1 MATTSIFLA
10 TAGTDTLAFSSI
22 GPAFQFIKD
31 SHADLCAE
39 GSTLMLDGVPATTK
53 AVKARAFGW
62 HFSVSGADAASV
74 VAAAQ
79 SKLDGAIQACELV
92 GIDPTNVAKVAEL
105 QTALDAAKVVAAEAG
120 EDAPELSIRRVTLHK
135 RGYKRS

>member
-1 MATTSIFLA
+1 MANTSIFLA

-53 AVKARAFGW
+53 AVKARSFGW

-92 GIDPTNVAKVAEL
+92 GIDPSNVAKVAEL
-105 QTALDAAKVVAAEAG
+105 REAVEAAQLLAADASADSV
-120 EDAPELSIRRVTLHK
+120 ELSITAMTLNK

>member
-1 MATTSIFLA
+1 
-10 TAGTDTLAFSSI
+10 
-22 GPAFQFIKD
+22 
-31 SHADLCAE
+31 
-39 GSTLMLDGVPATTK
+39 MLDGVPATTK

-92 GIDPTNVAKVAEL
+92 GIDPANVAKVAEL
-105 QTALDAAKVVAAEAG
+105 ASALDAAKVAAEDAG